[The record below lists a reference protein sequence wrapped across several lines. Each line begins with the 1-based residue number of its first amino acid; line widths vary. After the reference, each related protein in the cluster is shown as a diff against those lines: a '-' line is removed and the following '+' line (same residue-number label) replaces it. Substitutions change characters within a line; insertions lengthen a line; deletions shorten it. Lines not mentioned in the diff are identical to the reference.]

1 MSEKPRDP
9 ALDPDPEEAVE
20 GEPQEGKE
28 QGEGKDRVDERSE
41 ESFPAS
47 DPPSY

>member
-1 MSEKPRDP
+1 MTEKPRDP
-9 ALDPDPEEAVE
+9 ALDPDPEDAGESEAR
-20 GEPQEGKE
+20 
-28 QGEGKDRVDERSE
+28 EGKDEDEGKDPVDERSE